1 LLRPRVKPEH
11 RAYRT
16 VDGNVRIGGV
26 VFGIGAE
33 VEDPEGW
40 VWTLTQ
46 ALDGTRSPAE
56 AVGRV
61 TARHPRVPADRVRT
75 GYEQLLAA
83 GFVEDA
89 GAPPPACLTG
99 RERERYSR
107 QMPFFRWIDLG
118 PRPGGPWQVQLRL
131 RAARVLLLGVGGT
144 GGAVAQA
151 LVASGVGAL
160 HLVDPDVVEL
170 SNLGRQVLY
179 READLGR
186 PKADAARERLSAIN
200 SEVRVTSERREVRS
214 RGDLEGLL
222 WAGAAAGA
230 GADRAGAAG
239 GSGGAGRGGGAGS
252 AGPASGGSGPGGAP
266 GGRAPDDRGA
276 DLTGGAGFAS
286 GEGFAGDA
294 GSAGFTGGGP
304 GGGGA
309 ADHGVGADT
318 GNRGADSPAGTARP
332 PYDLFVLAADRPA
345 RLRRWANRACLAA
358 GLPWVSGGYHGPL
371 AVAAVHVPGQGPC
384 WECVR
389 AAELERRDLR
399 AAPGRDQEIAS
410 PRMPWQPVNAVSALL
425 SGGLVAHAALALL
438 TGAPP
443 LEPGVR
449 FGVNLMVPGDPVLVS
464 APWRPECPAC
474 GEAAARDGR
483 VTPASCPDLPRR
495 TGRTDRPDGADDTD
509 GEPGGRPER

>member
-1 LLRPRVKPEH
+1 VTGTGARTAPDAASPEPTRPELLRPRVKPEH

-26 VFGIGAE
+26 IFGIGAE

-46 ALDGTRSPAE
+46 ALDGTHSPAE
-56 AVGRV
+56 AVARV

-89 GAPPPACLTG
+89 GVPPPACLTG

-144 GGAVAQA
+144 GSAVAQS
-151 LVASGVGAL
+151 LVASGIGAL
-160 HLVDPDVVEL
+160 HLVDPDTVEL
-170 SNLGRQVLY
+170 SNLGRQILY
-179 READLGR
+179 RESDLGR
-186 PKADAARERLSAIN
+186 PKADAARERLTAIN

-214 RGDLEGLL
+214 QGDLERLL
-222 WAGAAAGA
+222 RASGPGAVP
-230 GADRAGAAG
+230 
-239 GSGGAGRGGGAGS
+239 AGRGA
-252 AGPASGGSGPGGAP
+252 
-266 GGRAPDDRGA
+266 RRGA
-276 DLTGGAGFAS
+276 DGRADDHTGA
-286 GEGFAGDA
+286 
-294 GSAGFTGGGP
+294 
-304 GGGGA
+304 
-309 ADHGVGADT
+309 
-318 GNRGADSPAGTARP
+318 ARP

-358 GLPWVSGGYHGPL
+358 GVPWVSGGYHGPL
-371 AVAAVHVPGQGPC
+371 AVAAVHVPGRGPC

-389 AAELERRDLR
+389 AAEVERRDLR
-399 AAPGRDQEIAS
+399 VAPGRDEEVAS

-443 LEPGVR
+443 LEAGLR

-474 GEAAARDGR
+474 GTGAVRDGR
-483 VTPASCPDLPRR
+483 VTPAACPDGPGRER
-495 TGRTDRPDGADDTD
+495 SGCDGTGRDRSGRDR
-509 GEPGGRPER
+509 GGRPER